1 MRTCSPVATIGFWLM
16 HVPWFERRNFAR
28 PVRDPAVLLVLDGDG
43 VAGHVDDLTVV
54 GGEQHVAGVAGG
66 ASLDTGADVRSGRA
80 EERHGLAL
88 HVGAHERAVCIV
100 VLEERDERGRDRHQL
115 LRRDVHVVDLA
126 RSDVVDLAA
135 TRTHEHTLFEEV
147 ALLVDARVRLRD
159 DVLVFVV
166 GGEIRDLVGDAT
178 LLDLAVRRL
187 DEAEAVDAAEA
198 REVAD
203 QTDVRA
209 FRRLDR
215 AHAAVVTRVHVSD
228 FEAGALTRQ
237 TTGSERREAA
247 LVRETRERVRLV
259 HELRQLRRTEEL
271 LDRRDHGP
279 DVDQRL
285 RRDRLD
291 VLGRHALTHDA
302 LHAAEAD
309 TQLVLDQ
316 LADGAH
322 PAVAEV
328 VDVVGEV
335 AGVAVVQ
342 LHEVRDRRE
351 DVGLREREV
360 AAATLDVRVGDRE
373 VEALEAEER
382 VLLRQLLRHLVPAD
396 LRLVVTLGVE
406 EQVLEQR
413 TRGVGRRR
421 FARAQLAVDVD
432 ERFVD
437 ARGVVLLERV
447 AHRLVRLA
455 VLVGDE
461 REELFVGLAEAER
474 LEQHRDRL
482 LALAVDAHV
491 HDVAL
496 VDLELEPR
504 TAARDHLGV
513 DDLLLGRG
521 LVGVDAEVDAG
532 RTHELR
538 DDDALGA
545 VDDERAA
552 GGHHREVPH
561 EDRLLLD
568 LTGLR
573 VHEPRGDEQRAR
585 VGHVA
590 LAALVFGVLRRVE
603 DVVGQLELE
612 LAGEVLDR

>member
-1 MRTCSPVATIGFWLM
+1 MLLDVDRREHVVLHQALAQHDRVLEVVTLPGHERDEQVLAERELAVHRGRTVGEHVALAHLLTGRDDRLL
-16 HVPWFERRNFAR
+16 VDAGALVRTAELGQ

-43 VAGHVDDLTVV
+43 VAGDVDDLTVV
-54 GGEQHVAGVAGG
+54 GGEQHVARVAGG
-66 ASLDTGADVRSGRA
+66 AALDTGTDVGSGGP
-80 EERHGLAL
+80 EQRHGLAL
-88 HVGAHERAVCIV
+88 HVGAHERAVRIV
-100 VLEERDERGRDRHQL
+100 VLEERDERRRDRHQL
-115 LRRDVHVVDLA
+115 LRRHVHVVDLA

-135 TRTHEHTLFEEV
+135 TGTHEHPLFEEV
-147 ALLVDARVRLRD
+147 ALLVDAGVRLRD

-166 GGEIRDLVGDAT
+166 GGEIRDLVADAA
-178 LLDLAVRRL
+178 LLDLAVRGL
-187 DEAEAVDAAEA
+187 DEPEPVDPAEA

-215 AHAAVVTRVHVSD
+215 AHAAVVARVHVSD
-228 FEAGALTRQ
+228 LEAGALTRQ
-237 TTGSERREAA
+237 TTRSERRQAA

-259 HELRQLRRTEEL
+259 HELRQLRRPEEL

-291 VLGRHALTHDA
+291 VLGRHALAHDP

-316 LADGAH
+316 LADRAH

-360 AAATLDVRVGDRE
+360 AAAALDVRVGDRE

-382 VLLRQLLRHLVPAD
+382 VLLRQLLRDLVPAD

-413 TRGVGRRR
+413 TRGVGRGR

-437 ARGVVLLERV
+437 ARRVVLLERV
-447 AHRLVRLA
+447 AHRLVR
-455 VLVGDE
+455 
-461 REELFVGLAEAER
+461 
-474 LEQHRDRL
+474 
-482 LALAVDAHV
+482 
-491 HDVAL
+491 
-496 VDLELEPR
+496 
-504 TAARDHLGV
+504 AR
-513 DDLLLGRG
+513 
-521 LVGVDAEVDAG
+521 
-532 RTHELR
+532 
-538 DDDALGA
+538 
-545 VDDERAA
+545 
-552 GGHHREVPH
+552 PS
-561 EDRLLLD
+561 
-568 LTGLR
+568 
-573 VHEPRGDEQRAR
+573 
-585 VGHVA
+585 
-590 LAALVFGVLRRVE
+590 RR
-603 DVVGQLELE
+603 
-612 LAGEVLDR
+612 